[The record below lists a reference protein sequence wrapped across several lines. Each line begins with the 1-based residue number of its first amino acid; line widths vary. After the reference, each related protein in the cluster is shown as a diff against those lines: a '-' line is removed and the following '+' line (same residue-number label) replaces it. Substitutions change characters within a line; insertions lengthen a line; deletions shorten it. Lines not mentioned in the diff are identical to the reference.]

1 MTGMDFKLRNMT
13 SAAGKASSDIRTATD
28 LDSIHQV
35 PDIRLLKTVSPHLLG
50 TQIRHCEVLRDQGKD
65 ILSTPEDSLAVAPG
79 RMGGALRFAVAD
91 GVSGAYTTPPGP
103 SKIRGVS
110 GGRGVSE
117 AFAARVRYDGG
128 RSNLQELL
136 ALAYDDA
143 AIVNRS
149 VNPPYTYGDL
159 STWAGTTGAI
169 LEVRGEVFNWVVWG
183 DSRLLIEDKRG
194 NTYITPDGLE
204 KHEHDVEPVLQGM
217 IQRRMEAGLPQ
228 AQARGEAWK
237 EYMPIFRQTRRER
250 INSTHPCSFALLNGT
265 PEFLSSRD
273 ILRGNGLVS
282 ALRRAVLFTDGCI
295 LRSECNLP
303 ETAPRVLGLV
313 KSGGLR
319 ALIEDTR
326 AKERAG
332 ATLHSHVTHA
342 EAVGISLEF
351 K

>member
-1 MTGMDFKLRNMT
+1 MTGMDFGVPGNVRP
-13 SAAGKASSDIRTATD
+13 ARDARADIRTAAD
-28 LDSIHQV
+28 LEQIHRV
-35 PDIRLLKTVSPHLLG
+35 PETRLLRTVSPQLLG
-50 TQIRHCEVLRDQGKD
+50 PQIRHCEVLRDQGRD

-117 AFAARVRYDGG
+117 AFTARVRHDGG
-128 RSNLQELL
+128 RSSLPQLL
-136 ALAYDDA
+136 AAANADAYQ
-143 AIVNRS
+143 VNAS
-149 VNPPYTYGDL
+149 VNPPYTYGDI

-169 LEVRGEVFNWVVWG
+169 LEIRGDVFSWAVWG
-183 DSRLLIEDKRG
+183 DSRLLLEDKRG
-194 NTYITPDGLE
+194 RVYITPDGLE

-217 IQRRMEAGLPQ
+217 IKARMDSGMSQADARRD
-228 AQARGEAWK
+228 AWG

-250 INSTHPCSFALLNGT
+250 INSNDTCSFALLNGM
-265 PEFLSSRD
+265 PGFLGSQD
-273 ILRGNGLVS
+273 LIRGNGLVNG
-282 ALRRAVLFTDGCI
+282 LRRAVLFTDGCI

-303 ETAPRVLGLV
+303 ETGPRVLELV
-313 KSGGLR
+313 KRGGLR
-319 ALIEDTR
+319 ALIADTR
-326 AKERAG
+326 NKECSG